1 VPRRRVERRRGW
13 HMRGRAAARG
23 GRGGA
28 EPAEKK
34 QRRKKRGMIPGTG
47 LQNREILGAYR

>member
-1 VPRRRVERRRGW
+1 VWNGVEAGTCEAERRHG
-13 HMRGRAAARG
+13 G

-34 QRRKKRGMIPGTG
+34 QRRKKRGMNPGAG
-47 LQNREILGAYR
+47 L